1 MQEVFVNSDIVF
13 WPQFLWILWIL
24 SLLTQFSGLTTL
36 LSLVLG
42 EALQVG
48 LTKLGL
54 VFKEWRSHI

>member
-48 LTKLGL
+48 LTKLGI

>member
-48 LTKLGL
+48 LIKLGL

>member
-54 VFKEWRSHI
+54 VFKE

>member
-24 SLLTQFSGLTTL
+24 SLLTQFCGLTTL

-54 VFKEWRSHI
+54 VFKE